1 MRSISIRGRLATA
14 TAAIGVLFAAAAP
27 ARAEVAVSGD
37 PALYWNQVLSQGLP
51 GGPVVSSRGFA
62 MVSSAIHDAVNATTT
77 GKGNYALMPGVVTP
91 GGDTRAATAVAA
103 HSLLMQLNPAGATT
117 YNAALAN
124 SLALVPD
131 GVSKTNGMAT
141 GAAISTAM
149 TAFRTGD
156 GAGAPSSY
164 TPSGGLGDWAP
175 TPIGNLPAAIPSW
188 ANVDPWLMSSPDAFR
203 PGPPPL
209 IGSVAYATAYNEVM
223 TIGSAVSGLRTAD
236 QSAAANFWVA
246 AAGAAPWLQAG
257 LGAVEGDGL
266 STLENARIFALIS
279 TSVAD
284 AVIGIWDAKY
294 EYDYWRPVTGIRNG
308 DLDGNA
314 GTVGDLGWSP
324 FITTPNHPSYISG
337 HSGIAGA
344 AATVLGGLLGDSHNF
359 CLTASGMTRCWDS
372 YSAAAQDAAD
382 SRLWGGIHWR
392 FDNEA
397 GLALG
402 SQVGANALAS
412 LAFDAVP
419 EPATWAMMILG
430 FGLAGVAVRRRRALE
445 MAGSPAP
452 G

>member
-1 MRSISIRGRLATA
+1 MRSISVRGRLATA
-14 TAAIGVLFAAAAP
+14 AIGVVFAAATP
-27 ARAEVAVSGD
+27 ARAEVTVSGD
-37 PALYWNQVLSQGLP
+37 PALYWNQVLSKGLP

-62 MVSSAIHDAVNATTT
+62 MVSSAIHDAVNATTM
-77 GKGNYALMPGVVTP
+77 GKGNYALMPGVATP

-103 HSLLMQLNPAGATT
+103 HSLLVQLNPGGVGAYTDAL
-117 YNAALAN
+117 NA

-141 GAAISTAM
+141 GVAISTAM
-149 TAFRTGD
+149 MTLRTGD
-156 GAGAPSSY
+156 GLGAPSSY
-164 TPSGGLGDWAP
+164 TPSGGIGDWAP
-175 TPIGNLPAAIPSW
+175 TPAANLPAAIPSW
-188 ANVDPWLMSSPDAFR
+188 ANVDPWLMGSPDAFR
-203 PGPPPL
+203 SSAPPP

-284 AVIGIWDAKY
+284 AVIGVWDGKY
-294 EYDYWRPVTGIRNG
+294 AYDYWRPVTGIRSG

-314 GTVGDLGWSP
+314 GTIGDLGWSP

-344 AATVLGGLLGDSHNF
+344 AATVLGGLVGDSQNF
-359 CLTASGMTRCWDS
+359 CLTAAAMTRCWDS
-372 YSAAAQDAAD
+372 FSGAAQEAAD

-402 SQVGANALAS
+402 QQVGAYALAS
-412 LAFDAVP
+412 RTFHAVP

-430 FGLAGVAVRRRRALE
+430 FGLAGAAVRRRRALD
-445 MAGSPAP
+445 MARG
-452 G
+452 